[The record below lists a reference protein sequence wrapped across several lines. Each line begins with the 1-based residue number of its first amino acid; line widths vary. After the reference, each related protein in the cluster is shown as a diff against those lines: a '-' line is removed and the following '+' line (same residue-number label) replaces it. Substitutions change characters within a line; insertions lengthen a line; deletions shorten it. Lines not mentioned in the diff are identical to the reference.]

1 MEKNIYIKT
10 FGCQMNQYDSDRIF
24 DSLKNIGYKKTNL
37 ILTVSIL
44 DHIDPG
50 MDKDL
55 FVKDLQNKI
64 YFELDKL
71 G

>member
-1 MEKNIYIKT
+1 MPIPTEGLAFNV
-10 FGCQMNQYDSDRIF
+10 YDRPQILSSGPAF
-24 DSLKNIGYKKTNL
+24 EVGVCVNL